1 MGRSWGVRVRRRG
14 DRSCWSGGRYPSS
27 HVHLLLR
34 KFFEVVRVIVEL
46 EHVLEVPIKLVR
58 GEVIVSHPLAGG
70 GETIGTV
77 K

>member
-1 MGRSWGVRVRRRG
+1 M
-14 DRSCWSGGRYPSS
+14 
-27 HVHLLLR
+27 
-34 KFFEVVRVIVEL
+34 IVEL